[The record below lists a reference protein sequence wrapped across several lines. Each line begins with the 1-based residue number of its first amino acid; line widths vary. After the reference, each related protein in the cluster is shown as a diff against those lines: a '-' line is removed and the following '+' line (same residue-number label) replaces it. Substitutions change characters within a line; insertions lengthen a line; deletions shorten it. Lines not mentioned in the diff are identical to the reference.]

1 MASGDPAAFSV
12 CMARLLHSASYA
24 DITLVIGSE
33 RQEVRAHRCVLAARS
48 DALAAMLSHS
58 AAASDGTALCLA
70 LPDVCSATFPAFL
83 EFVYTNRV
91 ALRAANVLDLLTYA
105 IEFGVEDLRQLC
117 VRHLLSEL
125 NSGMAC
131 EALQASVVY
140 GQKELRD
147 SSVHFI
153 EKHVRDVVRTPG
165 FWELSDHALSVLL
178 QSDELDI
185 DEADL
190 ITAVTQWAN
199 VNSAVL
205 GEPVSKVAQ
214 GVLGGLRLLL
224 LSPEELASLE
234 QQSMREQVIPVEMVA
249 AAWRF
254 HALRR
259 AEGIPRHCL
268 RCRKGTRPR
277 DHHVYLK
284 S

>member
-1 MASGDPAAFSV
+1 MASGDPAAFSA

-33 RQEVRAHRCVLAARS
+33 RQEVRAHRCVLTARS

-58 AAASDGTALCLA
+58 AAASNGTALCLA
-70 LPDVCSATFPAFL
+70 LPDVCSSTFPAFL

-91 ALRAANVLDLLTYA
+91 ALHAAN
-105 IEFGVEDLRQLC
+105 
-117 VRHLLSEL
+117 
-125 NSGMAC
+125 
-131 EALQASVVY
+131 ASVVY

-147 SSVHFI
+147 SSMHFI
-153 EKHVRDVVRTPG
+153 EKHVQDVVRTPG

-234 QQSMREQVIPVEMVA
+234 QQSMREQVLPVEMVA

-259 AEGIPRHCL
+259 AKGIPRHCL

>member
-1 MASGDPAAFSV
+1 MASGDPAAFSA

-33 RQEVRAHRCVLAARS
+33 RQEVRAHRCVLTARS

-58 AAASDGTALCLA
+58 AAASNGTALCLA
-70 LPDVCSATFPAFL
+70 LPDVCSSTFPAFL

-91 ALRAANVLDLLTYA
+91 ALHAANVLDLLTYA

-117 VRHLLSEL
+117 VHHLLSEL
-125 NSGMAC
+125 NSAMAC

-147 SSVHFI
+147 SSMHFI
-153 EKHVRDVVRTPG
+153 EKHV
-165 FWELSDHALSVLL
+165 
-178 QSDELDI
+178 Q
-185 DEADL
+185 
-190 ITAVTQWAN
+190 
-199 VNSAVL
+199 AVL

-234 QQSMREQVIPVEMVA
+234 QQSMREQVLPVEMVA

-259 AEGIPRHCL
+259 AKGIPRHCL

>member
-1 MASGDPAAFSV
+1 MASGDPAAFSA

-33 RQEVRAHRCVLAARS
+33 RQEVRAHRCVLTARS

-58 AAASDGTALCLA
+58 AAASNGTALCLA
-70 LPDVCSATFPAFL
+70 LPDVCSSTFPAFL

-91 ALRAANVLDLLTYA
+91 ALHAAN
-105 IEFGVEDLRQLC
+105 LC
-117 VRHLLSEL
+117 VHHLLSEL
-125 NSGMAC
+125 NSAMAC

-147 SSVHFI
+147 SSMHFI
-153 EKHVRDVVRTPG
+153 EKHVQDVVRTPG

-234 QQSMREQVIPVEMVA
+234 QQSMREQVLPVEMVA

-259 AEGIPRHCL
+259 AKGIPRHCL

>member
-91 ALRAANVLDLLTYA
+91 ALRAAN
-105 IEFGVEDLRQLC
+105 
-117 VRHLLSEL
+117 
-125 NSGMAC
+125 
-131 EALQASVVY
+131 ASVVY